1 MFPNIRLTIVALLA
15 SVVGIGCG
23 LTLFAAFRV
32 NREPFAHL
40 SNGGAPLQLVF
51 AAPAPTMADRM
62 DRMAAPFG
70 VRFAVNATS
79 AASVPLKFESAA
91 PEAPPPAPTAK
102 AAASEVAVQ
111 SPASQSPAINQAVP
125 ASAPAADAK
134 TEEKTDATA
143 DAKTDATADA
153 KADAK
158 ADAEVHVARHRAA
171 RGRRRRRQ
179 AATAAPPDG
188 QLPQPAAVGPNI
200 R

>member
-111 SPASQSPAINQAVP
+111 SPASQSPAINQALP

-143 DAKTDATADA
+143 DAKTDA
-153 KADAK
+153 
-158 ADAEVHVARHRAA
+158 EVHVARHRAA
-171 RGRRRRRQ
+171 RARRRRRQ
-179 AATAAPPDG
+179 AATAAPDG
-188 QLPQPAAVGPNI
+188 QLPQPAAVGPDI